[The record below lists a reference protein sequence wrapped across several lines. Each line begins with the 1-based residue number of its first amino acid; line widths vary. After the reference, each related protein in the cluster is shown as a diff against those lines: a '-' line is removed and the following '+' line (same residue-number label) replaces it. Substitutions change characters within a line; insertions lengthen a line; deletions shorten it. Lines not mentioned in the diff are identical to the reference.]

1 MPRFEAQLSYVSG
14 YLRSGRLVG
23 TLTQEEY
30 NHYFFLSKQEQHEM
44 LQELGTVE
52 VTDLRI
58 EDYGDIF
65 EVRLYD

>member
-1 MPRFEAQLSYVSG
+1 MPKFEAQLTHVSG

-30 NHYFFLSKQEQHEM
+30 NHYLNLSKQEQHEM

-52 VTDLRI
+52 VTDSRI
-58 EDYGDIF
+58 EDYGDII
-65 EVRLYD
+65 EVQLYD